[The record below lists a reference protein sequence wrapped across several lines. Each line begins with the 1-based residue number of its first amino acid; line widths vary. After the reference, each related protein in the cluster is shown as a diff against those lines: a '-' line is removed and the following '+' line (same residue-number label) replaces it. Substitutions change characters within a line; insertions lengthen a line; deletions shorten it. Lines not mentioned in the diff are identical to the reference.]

1 MPIQITFNSSGRT
14 INFVSRD
21 LIKSFG
27 HQEYY
32 PFGSITAF
40 DDNGSVS
47 ATLNHRS
54 DTHYEMFRVPF
65 GIFEDAQGNTF
76 ASAQD
81 VANYINQD
89 VSGFV
94 SADSSGIEFTGGF
107 AGKPLSNNYVWEA
120 GLGINISQADV
131 DAEIYK
137 TFSLDSTVQAQVD
150 TPYWTDP
157 TPADHTGKGVFGGS
171 YLPEGVTNVFDYTT
185 VDSDTYEDGSNIAT
199 TGGFDFSQLQVGDKV
214 EIRFDFNAIPQIAN
228 TTLQP
233 AIWYKNRDANDNVT
247 FTFPLTAQPIFYG
260 TGTVGNTYLNRIE
273 MSVYIASQEDINSLS
288 HFAAKSDNP
297 IIIQPLSC
305 LLTIVR

>member
-1 MPIQITFNSSGRT
+1 MAKIGSLSRYPLKSVPHNDDTIIGTNSENNNDT
-14 INFVSRD
+14 INFRYKDLRD
-21 LIKSFG
+21 RIS
-27 HQEYY
+27 E
-32 PFGSITAF
+32 SI
-40 DDNGSVS
+40 
-47 ATLNHRS
+47 S
-54 DTHYEMFRVPF
+54 DEN
-65 GIFEDAQGNTF
+65 A
-76 ASAQD
+76 
-81 VANYINQD
+81 
-89 VSGFV
+89 
-94 SADSSGIEFTGGF
+94 SGIEFTGGF

-120 GLGINISQADV
+120 GLGINITQADV

-137 TFSLDSTVQAQVD
+137 TFSLDSAVQAQVD

-157 TPADHTGKGVFGGS
+157 TPADHTDKGVFGGS
-171 YLPEGVTNVFDYTT
+171 YLPEGVTHVFDYTT
-185 VDSDTYEDGSNIAT
+185 VDADTYEDGSNVAT
-199 TGGFDFSQLQVGDKV
+199 TGGFDFSQLRVGDKV

-260 TGTVGNTYLNRIE
+260 TGTVGKTYLNRIE

>member
-1 MPIQITFNSSGRT
+1 MAI
-14 INFVSRD
+14 
-21 LIKSFG
+21 
-27 HQEYY
+27 
-32 PFGSITAF
+32 AF
-40 DDNGSVS
+40 PALLPS
-47 ATLNHRS
+47 
-54 DTHYEMFRVPF
+54 
-65 GIFEDAQGNTF
+65 
-76 ASAQD
+76 SAQ
-81 VANYINQD
+81 
-89 VSGFV
+89 
-94 SADSSGIEFTGGF
+94 SGIEFTGGF

-120 GLGINISQADV
+120 GLGINITQSDV
-131 DAEIYK
+131 DAEIFK
-137 TFSLDSTVQAQVD
+137 TFSLDAAVQAQVD